1 MKFTLRSLG
10 RLREATIDLGKD
22 LIVLTGPNNT
32 SKTYVAHTMY
42 GFFETYFPR
51 MQRAIQSKL
60 VFQEASDDAIEI
72 DVIASVADPFDA
84 IISDICIDCQRG
96 LSRIL
101 ACDPAFTAATQIALE
116 FADHERE
123 SVRRQLIEWSSDDK
137 PVVRSSGMAWVKRSG
152 DARLFLKRVRD
163 RNDLSVSGGD
173 SNTLAI
179 YASIMLGNILLAG
192 ASLRALTLPK
202 IFVAE
207 RAAIQLFSKELSQRK
222 TEIVYEML
230 DAQAEAQSEINLLE
244 KRTKRY
250 SMPIRD
256 SLQMAQDLAELKRQR
271 SEFAPFADELEQQL
285 LEGIVRVSDDGEMS
299 FQPAGMTGNLEMH
312 LSSSSVKA
320 LAPLVFYLRH
330 AALKGHFLIIDEPEL
345 NLHPDNQR
353 KVARLLGRLAR
364 NGIKVLISTHS
375 DYVIREINN
384 LIMLDA
390 DVHGDL
396 RRKYGYRDDETL
408 SPSCVGAYIFD
419 ATTAHE
425 IPVRPTGIEVET
437 IDREINRLNQVS
449 QDLFFSLFPDAS

>member
-42 GFFETYFPR
+42 GFFRKLLPELHESI
-51 MQRAIQSKL
+51 QNHLVVRASS
-60 VFQEASDDAIEI
+60 SDSFEI
-72 DVIASVADPFDA
+72 DIHASVNKLEE
-84 IISDICIDCQRG
+84 IIAGICVEYQRR
-96 LSRIL
+96 LARVL
-101 ACDPAFTAATQIALE
+101 ACESSFVESTRVLISLTQDELNNATQQILNWG
-116 FADHERE
+116 ADE
-123 SVRRQLIEWSSDDK
+123 SQVRRGRTIEWTKRSTEGTLHFRRIADK
-137 PVVRSSGMAWVKRSG
+137 PQVAVHDDEQNDADIRAVASVIVSAMLMVPLFGVLG
-152 DARLFLKRVRD
+152 D
-163 RNDLSVSGGD
+163 
-173 SNTLAI
+173 
-179 YASIMLGNILLAG
+179 
-192 ASLRALTLPK
+192 PQ

-222 TEIVYEML
+222 TEIVYELL
-230 DAQAEAQSEINLLE
+230 DARAEHRPDANLLE
-244 KRTKRY
+244 KRAKRY
-250 SMPIRD
+250 SLPIRD
-256 SLQMAQDLAELKRQR
+256 ALESAQDLAAIKRER

-299 FQPAGMTGNLEMH
+299 FQPAGMKGNLEMH

-330 AALKGHFLIIDEPEL
+330 VARKGHFLIIDEPEL

-390 DVHGDL
+390 DVQGDL

-408 SPSCVGAYIFD
+408 SPSSVGAYIFD
-419 ATTAHE
+419 ATMARE
-425 IPVRPTGIEVET
+425 IQVKPTGIEVET